1 MCLLLICG
9 IIVITAI
16 STNIL
21 WLRRKSHVGQIVIT
35 EDASGKKLFSL
46 ELDKAPVE
54 IEQMKKVTFKVVSE
68 DFTI

>member
-1 MCLLLICG
+1 
-9 IIVITAI
+9 
-16 STNIL
+16 
-21 WLRRKSHVGQIVIT
+21 VGQIVIT